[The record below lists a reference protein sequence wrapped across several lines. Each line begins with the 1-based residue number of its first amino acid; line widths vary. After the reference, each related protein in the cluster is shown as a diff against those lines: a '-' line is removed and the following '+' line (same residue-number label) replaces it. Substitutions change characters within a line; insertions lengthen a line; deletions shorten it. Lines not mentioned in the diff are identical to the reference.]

1 MTNSRK
7 NSTQRATDDF
17 FNWINNHPLSFRG
30 APKRILLVFH
40 TILTQILKYFFCAI
54 FSHELFHSLFPTIFW
69 TAIWYLCP
77 MSWGEDVNSVLAEL
91 KRTQATDWALQKNVT
106 IWWPDL
112 SQNVTNNIPPQ
123 ISDVGHVFSC
133 LKLISEM
140 NPRLYK
146 LVLILSVLAKSQGT
160 MY

>member
-1 MTNSRK
+1 MRCPKTYFIGVSHHFDANFEIFLLCY
-7 NSTQRATDDF
+7 F
-17 FNWINNHPLSFRG
+17 FAWAISFAFSNYILDGHLIPLS
-30 APKRILLVFH
+30 
-40 TILTQILKYFFCAI
+40 Y
-54 FSHELFHSLFPTIFW
+54 ELRRR
-69 TAIWYLCP
+69 CKQC
-77 MSWGEDVNSVLAEL
+77 VLAEL